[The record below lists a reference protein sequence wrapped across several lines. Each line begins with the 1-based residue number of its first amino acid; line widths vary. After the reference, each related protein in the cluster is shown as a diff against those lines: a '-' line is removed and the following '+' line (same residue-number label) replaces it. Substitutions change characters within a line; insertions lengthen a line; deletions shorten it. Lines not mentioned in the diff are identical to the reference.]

1 MMNKGESADAGLR
14 YLNNVINN
22 TNLNKFMNRYG
33 SQIFEIIDQPRK
45 IMNTFKKNK
54 LKMIMMINIKKNK
67 SIWKEIKYT
76 THIVQKI

>member
-1 MMNKGESADAGLR
+1 MMNKGESADTGLR
-14 YLNNVINN
+14 YLNNAINN
-22 TNLNKFMNRYG
+22 TNLNKSMNRYG

-67 SIWKEIKYT
+67 SIWKEIKYI